1 MIQPYEL
8 STDHENLMFFPEPK
22 TKTYKELCV
31 WKYKTFCGV
40 GLGDKANGFTR
51 ISHNYGAYMNIFLPR
66 DRKEAYDKDMHYLED
81 I

>member
-31 WKYKTFCGV
+31 WKDGAKYKTFCGV
-40 GLGDKANGFTR
+40 GR
-51 ISHNYGAYMNIFLPR
+51 QS
-66 DRKEAYDKDMHYLED
+66 
-81 I
+81 